1 MFLEMILSKEMFLEQ
16 FKETLS
22 NPHVVAICA
31 KYFRIVLTQGNGN
44 NCIFLKNA

>member
-1 MFLEMILSKEMFLEQ
+1 MFLEQ

-31 KYFRIVLTQGNGN
+31 KYFLKVLTQGNGT
-44 NCIFLKNA
+44 IVYFLKMHNLGIIL